1 MRWRALRAV
10 SRAAMA
16 AAGSLA
22 KATRLRISPRMVAI
36 SANPEAGVV
45 EDGLRG
51 RCCGGSVDITAG
63 WSGAPWS
70 GALWTVGAESVGAE
84 AGAPW
89 AVGAEIGVA
98 TESGPGAELA
108 AAAKLGTS

>member
-10 SRAAMA
+10 SSVAMA

-36 SANPEAGVV
+36 SANPEAGVA
-45 EDGLRG
+45 EGGLRG
-51 RCCGGSVDITAG
+51 RCQRSVDAASG

-70 GALWTVGAESVGAE
+70 GAS
-84 AGAPW
+84 
-89 AVGAEIGVA
+89 
-98 TESGPGAELA
+98 
-108 AAAKLGTS
+108 